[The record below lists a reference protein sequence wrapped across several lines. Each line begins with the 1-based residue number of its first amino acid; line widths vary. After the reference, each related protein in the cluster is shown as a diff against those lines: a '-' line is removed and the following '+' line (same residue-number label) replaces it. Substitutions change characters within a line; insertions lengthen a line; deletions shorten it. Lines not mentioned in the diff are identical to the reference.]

1 MFETDYGREKAYC
14 CATQRWEKYVF
25 SWGGCGILILS
36 SEKSVGPPLR
46 FNEKN
51 S

>member
-1 MFETDYGREKAYC
+1 MAEKRPIVAPHSV
-14 CATQRWEKYVF
+14 WEKYVF

>member
-1 MFETDYGREKAYC
+1 MAVKRPIVAPHSVGKSTFFLG
-14 CATQRWEKYVF
+14 
-25 SWGGCGILILS
+25 GGCGILILS